1 MANASLKRIM
11 QVSWRRC
18 TISCLRAFEQNT
30 NVSCEDQRY
39 YQFGEEIKGFAGALQ
54 QLDLVFKNI
63 KEQRQQRPYLGG
75 NAARRDST
83 LQRLPQSL
91 IPLPALTGDF
101 MKTINACE
109 KLLYDNSK
117 FRWNSAGFVDNV
129 RWWLGVEDDVA
140 ALKDRIRFHTIKV
153 RKVFQYRRQ
162 KISDL
167 IF

>member
-1 MANASLKRIM
+1 M

-18 TISCLRAFEQNT
+18 TISPRRAVEQKT
-30 NVSCEDQRY
+30 NVSCQDQRY
-39 YQFGEEIKGFAGALQ
+39 YQFGEEIKGSADALQ
-54 QLDLVFKNI
+54 QLHLVFENI
-63 KEQRQQRPYLGG
+63 ERQRQQRPYLRG
-75 NAARRDST
+75 NAACPDST

-91 IPLPALTGDF
+91 TPLPALTGDF
-101 MKTINACE
+101 TKTINACE

-117 FRWNSAGFVDNV
+117 FRWNSAGFIDNV

-140 ALKDRIRFHTIKV
+140 ALRDRIRFHTTKV